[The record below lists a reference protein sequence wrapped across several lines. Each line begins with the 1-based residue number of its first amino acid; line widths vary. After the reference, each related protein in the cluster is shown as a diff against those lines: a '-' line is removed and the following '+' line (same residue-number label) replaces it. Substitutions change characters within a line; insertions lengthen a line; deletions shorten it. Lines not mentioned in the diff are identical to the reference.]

1 MTRFVVTGTDTGI
14 GKTIIS
20 AALVQATGASYWK
33 PIQSGLEEETDSQI
47 VAKLLPAR
55 SVGRGTVRDA
65 VGGGAATSRHGP
77 SVSPSG
83 CHLPMA
89 APQGGSILPEAYLLK
104 TPASPHR
111 AAEIDGVTIDPD
123 ALTPP
128 PGDLIVE
135 GAGGALVPVTR
146 SLLYADLFARWQIP
160 VIVCA
165 RTALGTIN
173 HSLLTIEALKSRGVP
188 IHGLAF
194 LGDAVEDSEAI
205 IPEISG
211 VRRLGR
217 LPIIDPLTPATLA
230 QAFAANFDRADF
242 A

>member
-14 GKTIIS
+14 GKTIFS
-20 AALVQATGASYWK
+20 AALAGATRTPYWK
-33 PIQSGLEEETDSQI
+33 PIQSGLEEETDSEA
-47 VAKLLPAR
+47 VARLAGVP
-55 SVGRGTVRDA
+55 VR
-65 VGGGAATSRHGP
+65 
-77 SVSPSG
+77 
-83 CHLPMA
+83 
-89 APQGGSILPEAYLLK
+89 PEAYRLV
-104 TPASPHR
+104 TPASPHL
-111 AAEIDGVTIDPD
+111 AAEIDGVTIDAE
-123 ALTPP
+123 ALTLPA
-128 PGDLIVE
+128 GDLIVE

-146 SLLYADLFARWQIP
+146 RLLYADLFARWQIP

-165 RTALGTIN
+165 RTTLGTIN
-173 HSLLTIEALKSRGVP
+173 HSLLTIETLKSRGVP

-205 IPEISG
+205 IAQLSG

-217 LPIIDPLTPATLA
+217 LPIVDPLTPTTLA